1 MVNFVV
7 SDEVGWPE
15 SGLDIYGTVTSDPNE
30 MGEFYV
36 LLQDELGNTHTR
48 TLDENYLPEGFI
60 NYTAS
65 MVKPGAGAEA
75 GAESSVV
82 ITKPQEQS
90 MWPYMAFLV
99 VGGALILNM

>member
-1 MVNFVV
+1 MTILQFLTKTVNRRVGLPHFKWTNENTKVV
-7 SDEVGWPE
+7 RPTLDQNNLPE
-15 SGLDIYGTVTSDPNE
+15 SFV
-30 MGEFYV
+30 
-36 LLQDELGNTHTR
+36 
-48 TLDENYLPEGFI
+48 

-65 MVKPGAGAEA
+65 MVKPGAGAE
-75 GAESSVV
+75 SSEEPVV